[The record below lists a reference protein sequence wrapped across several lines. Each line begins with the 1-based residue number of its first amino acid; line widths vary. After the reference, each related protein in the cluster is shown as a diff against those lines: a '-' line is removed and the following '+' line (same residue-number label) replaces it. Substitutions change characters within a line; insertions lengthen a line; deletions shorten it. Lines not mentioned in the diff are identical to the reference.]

1 MRYGL
6 KEKTLVGG
14 CVGEE
19 NGWNTQLLYFM
30 GSSLSRDDKLLF
42 MISDKGGSPNIVMRD
57 LEKGTEKTLTQN
69 SNGTMKSY
77 VYFDCR
83 PGIGLSKASV
93 CLDAER
99 RIAYFIQDNSICR
112 VGEDGVVAKL
122 ADVPA
127 DRVTAFTHVSADGK
141 LLCVP
146 MTDVRALDYDPETE
160 GSGLDRRPIYNID
173 GRIVITRR
181 TASTSARWF
190 PTGTGESSRGFRSA
204 SIRASGSDR
213 TRTRIPSTPMT
224 EDASSSTAEAD
235 AT

>member
-1 MRYGL
+1 MNV

-14 CVGEE
+14 CAGEE
-19 NGWNTQLLYFM
+19 NGWNTQLLYFT

-127 DRVTAFTHVSADGK
+127 DRVTAFTHVSSDGR

-146 MTDVRALDYDPETE
+146 MTDARALDYDPETE

-173 GRIVITRR
+173 GRVQQEKLSSYLCVYD
-181 TASTSARWF
+181 TASGALVYEKKVPLCWITHVQFNPVDPEIIMYNHEWPFSDC
-190 PTGTGESSRGFRSA
+190 G
-204 SIRASGSDR
+204 IR
-213 TRTRIPSTPMT
+213 RIWI
-224 EDASSSTAEAD
+224 
-235 AT
+235 